1 MEPMPTHVLVTGAT
15 GNVGTALL
23 RRLLA
28 EPSIQTVHGVC
39 RRPPAPGPQP
49 YDSVTW
55 HALDISRPDVQPAL
69 VEAMHGID
77 AVVHLAWQIQ
87 PSHDEPAM
95 RRTNVEGTSRVVSA
109 AQAAGVHHLV
119 HVSSVGAYGPGP
131 QETAVD
137 ETWPTTGIPT
147 SAYSRH
153 KAEAERVLDDAEGLS
168 PSMRIAR
175 VRPGLVMQRDAGS
188 EIGRYFLGS
197 LLPLGLLGRV
207 PVPVVPLSR
216 RMVFQAVHADD
227 CADAY
232 WRVVQA
238 RATGAW
244 NVAVDPPLGPADLA
258 AVLGGRA
265 LPVPTAALR
274 TLARVTWLARAQPT
288 SPGWVDLAAAVP
300 VMDTS
305 RIREKLGWRPERTPH
320 EALREVVDGLA
331 AGRGT
336 GSAPMRPRRASTP
349 Q

>member
-1 MEPMPTHVLVTGAT
+1 VKVVVVGAT

-23 RRLLA
+23 RRLHCAPEVSWITGVARRAPDPSSAPYGDVEWRTTDVSVRRSVDDLA
-28 EPSIQTVHGVC
+28 S
-39 RRPPAPGPQP
+39 
-49 YDSVTW
+49 
-55 HALDISRPDVQPAL
+55 
-69 VEAMHGID
+69 AMEGAA
-77 AVVHLAWQIQ
+77 AVVHLAWLVQ
-87 PSHDEPAM
+87 PSHHERVLRA
-95 RRTNVEGTSRVVSA
+95 TNVDGTRHVVDAAVRARVP
-109 AQAAGVHHLV
+109 HLV
-119 HVSSVGAYGPGP
+119 VASSVGAYAMGPKDRP
-131 QETAVD
+131 VD
-137 ETWPTTGIPT
+137 ERWPTSGVPA
-147 SAYSRH
+147 SGYSRH
-153 KAEAERVLDDAEGLS
+153 KALVERMLDDVEADPGGPAL
-168 PSMRIAR
+168 AR
-175 VRPGLVMQRDAGS
+175 LRPGLVFQGEAGS

-216 RMVFQAVHADD
+216 EMVFQAVHADD

-244 NVAVDPPLGPADLA
+244 NVAADPPLRPADLA

-265 LPVPTAALR
+265 VPVPTAALR
-274 TLARVTWLARAQPT
+274 ALARVTWLARAQPT

-305 RIREKLGWRPERTPH
+305 RIREELGWRPERTPH
-320 EALREVVDGLA
+320 EALRELVDGLT

-336 GSAPMRPRRASTP
+336 GSVPMRPRRAPTP